1 MYIAKGGIDP
11 FMRKR
16 EKKEKEKK
24 ETQRE
29 RERGRGRFPTIGGE
43 PPLIQ
48 EEC

>member
-1 MYIAKGGIDP
+1 MYIVRGGMDP

-16 EKKEKEKK
+16 EKKETEKK

-29 RERGRGRFPTIGGE
+29 RERGRGRLPTIGGE